1 MNHDDPSPAALACL
15 TTLLDE
21 SHRSTPDRLS
31 AVVADAGRELGWELS
46 AHLVTFDQ
54 RRLVP
59 LAGEP
64 GELGLDTPAGQA
76 FRTMRPVHD
85 GDTSWVP
92 LLDGVE
98 RLGVLTA
105 AGRPGGR
112 RPSDHVDVLRWASLL
127 IGHLVAVMTP
137 YGDAITR
144 TRGGVDRTVAAEL
157 LWNLLP
163 PLTYASDDVVITGLL
178 EPSERVAGDAFDYA
192 VHGTRVDLAL
202 FDGAGHDL
210 TSGLLTSVELATYR
224 NQRRRGADLG
234 DCAREIDRVLAEQT
248 NSAGYATGVLAR
260 LDTATGVLDY
270 LNAGHPHPLL
280 LRGGEVLEVLDHS
293 GRPLFGL
300 GGREATVGRVQLHP
314 GDQVVLYTDG
324 ITEARDDAGTFFG
337 LQRLIGLI
345 EQHDTASTPP
355 PETLRLVLRDVLDH
369 QRGRL
374 QDDATL
380 LKLQWAPGGGA
391 ELLPA

>member
-1 MNHDDPSPAALACL
+1 MNHDDPDQAALAFL
-15 TTLLDE
+15 TTLLDG
-21 SHRSTPDRLS
+21 SHRATPDQLA
-31 AVVADAGRELGWELS
+31 AVVADAGRLLGWDLS

-59 LAGEP
+59 FTGGRE
-64 GELGLDTPAGQA
+64 ELGLDTPAGQA
-76 FRTMRPVHD
+76 FRTMRTVHD

-98 RLGVLTA
+98 RLGTLTA
-105 AGRPGGR
+105 VRQPGGR
-112 RPSDHVDVLRWASLL
+112 RPADHAATLRWASLL

-137 YGDAITR
+137 YGDTITR
-144 TRGGVDRTVAAEL
+144 TRGGTARTVAAEL

-210 TSGLLTSVELATYR
+210 TSGLLTSVVLATYR

-234 DCAREIDRVLAEQT
+234 DCADEIDRVLAEQT
-248 NSAGYATGVLAR
+248 DSAGYATGVLAR
-260 LDTATGVLDY
+260 LDTTTGVLHY

-280 LRGGEVLEVLDHS
+280 LRDGKVLEVLDHS

-300 GGREATVGRVQLHP
+300 GGQEATVGRAQLRP

-324 ITEARDDAGTFFG
+324 ITEARDHAGVFFG
-337 LQRLIGLI
+337 LQRLIELI
-345 EQHDTASTPP
+345 EQHDSVATPP